1 MLYLSIIQLAIAK
14 NIGSRLELDGEM
26 ILISYVYFFF
36 ERFSGDFVNNSN
48 FLFHDYIITRK
59 KGFVNPY
66 LFEIH
71 LITGSPWYPDSNM
84 YQA

>member
-36 ERFSGDFVNNSN
+36 ERFSGDFVNNLD
-48 FLFHDYIITRK
+48 FLFHDYIIT
-59 KGFVNPY
+59 
-66 LFEIH
+66 
-71 LITGSPWYPDSNM
+71 
-84 YQA
+84 

>member
-14 NIGSRLELDGEM
+14 NIGSRLELRGEM
-26 ILISYVYFFF
+26 IPISHIYFFF
-36 ERFSGDFVNNSN
+36 ERFSRNFVNNLD

-71 LITGSPWYPDSNM
+71 LITGSP
-84 YQA
+84 

>member
-1 MLYLSIIQLAIAK
+1 MLYLSIIQFVITK
-14 NIGSRLELDGEM
+14 NMGFRLELDDEM
-26 ILISYVYFFF
+26 IPISYVYFFF
-36 ERFSGDFVNNSN
+36 ERFSRDFVNNLD

-71 LITGSPWYPDSNM
+71 LITGSP
-84 YQA
+84 